1 VAAADMIRF
10 LLLVDVIGMAALALL
25 YLRRRHLD
33 FITYLA
39 WGLLAVLLPILGPF
53 LVIVF
58 RPTAVKAQL
67 RSQR

>member
-1 VAAADMIRF
+1 VAAADIIRL

-33 FITYLA
+33 LLTYLA

-58 RPTAVKAQL
+58 RPTAVKAPL
-67 RSQR
+67 RTQR